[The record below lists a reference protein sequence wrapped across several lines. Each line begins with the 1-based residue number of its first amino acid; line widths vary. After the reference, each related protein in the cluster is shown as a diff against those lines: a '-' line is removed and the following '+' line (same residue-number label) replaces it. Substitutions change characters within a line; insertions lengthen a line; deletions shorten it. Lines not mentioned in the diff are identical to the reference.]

1 MATTTNRW
9 TTALSFALVT
19 GLFAFATTT
28 TGCAADTANQGGTT
42 IGSEELVGADDSGDG
57 YAAESVLGNVA
68 VGATLKS
75 TTGVNL
81 RSGPST
87 SKSVLHVIPS
97 GATVTVVTSAPSNGF
112 YQVKHNGVTGWS
124 YGLYFNLVS
133 STPTTPPPSGGGSV
147 RDAAITRAKAGVGF
161 SYWWGHGRF
170 RPEGPTSA
178 NKGTCS
184 GSCPSCS
191 HSGSYG
197 ADCSGLVAKVW
208 QVPSSN
214 DDVTVDEH
222 PYSTADFVHDTSS
235 WKTVSR
241 SSAVEA
247 DAMVYN
253 NGSAGHVLVFSS
265 GDGWGSTYAYECKGC
280 AAGCVYN
287 LRSVT
292 SAYHAIRRAG
302 W

>member
-161 SYWWGHGRF
+161 SYWWGHGRWLAS
-170 RPEGPTSA
+170 GVTSSTA
-178 NKGTCS
+178 GSCS

-191 HSGSYG
+191 HGGSYG
-197 ADCSGLVAKVW
+197 ADCSGYVGKIW

-214 DDVTVDEH
+214 TNLSTDSH
-222 PYSTADFVHDTSS
+222 AYSTGNFVSDTSQWS
-235 WKTVSR
+235 TVGRGS
-241 SSAVEA
+241 VKPA

-253 NGSAGHVLVFSS
+253 SGGSGHIFLYES
-265 GDGWGSTYAYECKGC
+265 GDGWGSMWAYEAKGC
-280 AAGCVYN
+280 SAGIVHN
-287 LRSVT
+287 LRTAT
-292 SAYHAIRRAG
+292 SSYHAIRRAG